1 MGSACKEAHPVT
13 EKTYFDEREHFN
25 ENLNPGNSF
34 NNLKSKIKLEFTIEN
49 IEINKRYNIMV
60 KFSDDQ
66 KPFYTETVTSHMP
79 LITFNTCY
87 IGDYFFEKQQLLSV
101 YLIKEGSQDGMIGI
115 SLGSIVGSPG
125 SNFRGF
131 FNDKVNISITAQG
144 LSDSKSYIIIKLKA
158 KSSSSYDFTNPK
170 NKIHYLISAQGR
182 KIYSSESIDHVGKFR
197 EKKIP
202 GILLEKG
209 FTIQFFDG
217 FQEFITSKND
227 TIQNFCIPKKETYF
241 QVCTKQGILSII
253 NKSIFNQNVT
263 FLDYI
268 KAGVR
273 IKLSIGIDYTG
284 SNLHPN
290 DPKSLHYLGPNM
302 NDYEQAIQAC
312 GMIVAYYDYNQ
323 KFPTYGF
330 GALLNG
336 EPQVNFCFNINM
348 KGDPEIYTID
358 NVLKEYRKS
367 FNFLQLAGPTNFS
380 PLVQRVVN
388 NIKSENN
395 PLKYHILLILTDGV
409 IYDKQETI
417 DALVEGSF
425 LPLSVIIIGI
435 GNDHFQEMIELDGDD
450 NPITNSRGVKRMRDL
465 VQFVPFNRYRGN
477 PNILAEQVLEEV
489 PRQIIEYYT
498 MNNIYPNNINTVS
511 QINTQSRFMNN
522 ASQSSYSNT
531 NNNNNNNNY
540 NPNMMSQANQYRT
553 LNIYNN
559 GDDSF

>member
-1 MGSACKEAHPVT
+1 
-13 EKTYFDEREHFN
+13 
-25 ENLNPGNSF
+25 
-34 NNLKSKIKLEFTIEN
+34 
-49 IEINKRYNIMV
+49 
-60 KFSDDQ
+60 
-66 KPFYTETVTSHMP
+66 
-79 LITFNTCY
+79 
-87 IGDYFFEKQQLLSV
+87 
-101 YLIKEGSQDGMIGI
+101 
-115 SLGSIVGSPG
+115 
-125 SNFRGF
+125 
-131 FNDKVNISITAQG
+131 
-144 LSDSKSYIIIKLKA
+144 
-158 KSSSSYDFTNPK
+158 
-170 NKIHYLISAQGR
+170 
-182 KIYSSESIDHVGKFR
+182 
-197 EKKIP
+197 
-202 GILLEKG
+202 
-209 FTIQFFDG
+209 
-217 FQEFITSKND
+217 
-227 TIQNFCIPKKETYF
+227 
-241 QVCTKQGILSII
+241 
-253 NKSIFNQNVT
+253 
-263 FLDYI
+263 
-268 KAGVR
+268 
-273 IKLSIGIDYTG
+273 
-284 SNLHPN
+284 
-290 DPKSLHYLGPNM
+290 M

-348 KGDPEIYTID
+348 KGDPEIYTIE

-498 MNNIYPNNINTVS
+498 MNNIYPNNINTIS
-511 QINTQSRFMNN
+511 KINTQSQFMNN
-522 ASQSSYSNT
+522 ASQSYYSNT
-531 NNNNNNNNY
+531 NNNNNNY